1 MAPPPPLGSSDPG
14 AAAATV
20 TGATALDYNG
30 RFRPRRQARGSPR
43 NGGLAGRL
51 EDEVERD
58 IGLVS
63 EKTGMPT
70 WAVVTLMIVIL
81 GWGSH
86 LN

>member
-1 MAPPPPLGSSDPG
+1 MAPPPPLESSDSG
-14 AAAATV
+14 AAA

-43 NGGLAGRL
+43 NGGGLAGRL

-81 GWGSH
+81 GWRSN

>member
-1 MAPPPPLGSSDPG
+1 MAPPPPLGSSDSG
-14 AAAATV
+14 AAAA
-20 TGATALDYNG
+20 GATALDYNG

-43 NGGLAGRL
+43 NGLAGQL

-81 GWGSH
+81 GWRSH

>member
-1 MAPPPPLGSSDPG
+1 MAPPPPLGSSDSG
-14 AAAATV
+14 AAAAA
-20 TGATALDYNG
+20 GATALDYNG

-43 NGGLAGRL
+43 NGGGLAGRL

-81 GWGSH
+81 GRRSH

>member
-1 MAPPPPLGSSDPG
+1 MAPPPPLESSDPG
-14 AAAATV
+14 AAE

-81 GWGSH
+81 GWRSN

>member
-1 MAPPPPLGSSDPG
+1 MAPPPPLGSSDS
-14 AAAATV
+14 AAAI
-20 TGATALDYNG
+20 GATALDYNG

-81 GWGSH
+81 GWRSN

>member
-1 MAPPPPLGSSDPG
+1 MAPPPPLGSSDSG
-14 AAAATV
+14 AASA
-20 TGATALDYNG
+20 GAGTALDYNG

-81 GWGSH
+81 GWRSH